1 VVKSVQ
7 ELSDISPIGVAHDE
21 PTGLVCLHGLA
32 ASGHWWRRSVGH
44 LERLG
49 PVTLLDLPRALAP
62 EELADWVA
70 ESMGRREAPIDL
82 AGHSLGALVAA
93 RVAASHPELVR
104 RLILIAPP
112 GIAPRRSVVEYGWPL
127 FRSLM
132 QCQPGFLIRLSADA
146 LRAGPRNLVRG
157 SLHIAAADVTSELA
171 SIRAPTLLV
180 WGARDRLVPP
190 STARLWQDAVRHSRL
205 LIIPGAGHVPMF
217 ETPADLA
224 EAINTFREKRLDD
237 CSY

>member
-1 VVKSVQ
+1 MQ
-7 ELSDISPIGVAHDE
+7 EQSAISPIGVAEDE
-21 PTGLVCLHGLA
+21 PAGLVCLHGLA
-32 ASGHWWRRSVGH
+32 ASGRWWRRSVGY

-49 PVTLLDLPRALAP
+49 AVTLLDLPRALAP
-62 EELADWVA
+62 EELAGWVA
-70 ESMGRREAPIDL
+70 EGLGRRGAPADL

-93 RVAASHPELVR
+93 RVAASRPELVR
-104 RLILIAPP
+104 RLILVAPP

-127 FRSLM
+127 FRSLL
-132 QCQPGFLIRLSADA
+132 QCQPRFLIRLSADA

-157 SLHIAAADVTSELA
+157 SLHIVAADVTSDLA

-190 STARLWQDAVRHSRL
+190 STARLWHEAIRHSRL
-205 LIIPGAGHVPMF
+205 VIIPGAGHVPMF

-224 EAINTFREKRLDD
+224 EAINAFREKSLDD